1 MAAAVG
7 AAVGHI
13 PHVIT
18 EGVSNG
24 CLFWPLLPS
33 DVARIAESHWSVTS
47 EWLCNSK
54 GALLR
59 KDCPI
64 LLCDSCKL
72 GTAGQLLAQRLHVL

>member
-1 MAAAVG
+1 MFRSYICLINGSAWELRAAVAAAVG

-24 CLFWPLLPS
+24 CLFWPLLRS

-47 EWLCNSK
+47 E
-54 GALLR
+54 
-59 KDCPI
+59 
-64 LLCDSCKL
+64 
-72 GTAGQLLAQRLHVL
+72 